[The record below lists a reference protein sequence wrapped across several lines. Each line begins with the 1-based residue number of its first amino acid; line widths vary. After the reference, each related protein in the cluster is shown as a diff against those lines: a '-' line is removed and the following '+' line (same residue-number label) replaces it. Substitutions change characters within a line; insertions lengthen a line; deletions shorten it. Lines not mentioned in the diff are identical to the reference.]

1 MPEGGAETT
10 KKNRK
15 YGVLG
20 FIAGVLNGIF
30 GAGGGLLVVPMLE
43 SQELEPKK
51 AHATSIAIILPLSV
65 VSAVMYLA
73 GGVAVDWGELG
84 IVLPLGL
91 VGAAAGSFLLMKL
104 QNKLLKKLFGVVMIV
119 SAVRIL
125 LR

>member
-1 MPEGGAETT
+1 M
-10 KKNRK
+10 KKNAK
-15 YGVLG
+15 YGILG

-43 SQELEPKK
+43 SQEIEPKK

-65 VSAVMYLA
+65 ISAAMYLA
-73 GGVAVDWGELG
+73 HGVGVDWPQLG
-84 IVLPLGL
+84 VVTPLGL

-119 SAVRIL
+119 SAVRLL